1 MRENHS
7 KLWRLTVNSVA
18 NSRVSRVAS
27 VWQRNEYLRVIEW
40 KVTRTEV
47 SDPRHGSLKKTARYS
62 LPPL

>member
-7 KLWRLTVNSVA
+7 KLWRLAVNSVT

-27 VWQRNEYLRVIEW
+27 VWQRNEYLCVIEW

-47 SDPRHGSLKKTARYS
+47 SDPRHGSLKRRQGTRS
-62 LPPL
+62 PPL